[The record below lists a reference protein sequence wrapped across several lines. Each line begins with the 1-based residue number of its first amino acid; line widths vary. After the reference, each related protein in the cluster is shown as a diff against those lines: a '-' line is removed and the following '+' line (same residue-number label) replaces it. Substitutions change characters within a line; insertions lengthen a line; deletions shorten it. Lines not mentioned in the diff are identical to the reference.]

1 MNRALRISQGRRYA
15 RLDKYV
21 HLGHI
26 SPMEEA
32 STDTPEANKD
42 AHRGFV
48 REMNRG
54 FATVYGYGGAAV
66 LVVTAAVVAVAATFD
81 ALGSPLTWIGAV
93 VCFLL
98 GLFVLRIFV
107 SRRAHRML
115 ERMHHYCEVNDIS
128 VGELR
133 KRYTGEGLY
142 PYFESIFEV
151 VERRQKLRNQQGSE

>member
-1 MNRALRISQGRRYA
+1 
-15 RLDKYV
+15 
-21 HLGHI
+21 
-26 SPMEEA
+26 MEEA
-32 STDTPEANKD
+32 PKNTSDATPD

-66 LVVTAAVVAVAATFD
+66 LAVTAAVVGVAATFD

-93 VCFLL
+93 VAFLL

-107 SRRAHRML
+107 SRKAHRML
-115 ERMHHYCEVNDIS
+115 DRMRQYCEVNEVTVD
-128 VGELR
+128 ELR
-133 KRYTGEGLY
+133 ARYTGEGLY